1 MAKNDN
7 SILAYY
13 QAIKDGSEI
22 VGRWIMLL
30 YTMVV
35 QGLQDKLYFYD
46 NKKANRAIQFI
57 ENFCRHHEGA
67 LAPQLIVLEPWQKAL
82 TALIFGIVDE
92 HGVRWWREICLI
104 IARKNGKTL
113 YAAAVAAYCIFLDGE
128 YGARVYFAAPKL
140 QQASLCY
147 DAFYQMISK
156 EPELADLCKRRRTDI
171 YIESTNSSAST
182 LAMSAKKSDGFNIS
196 FCVCDEIASWAGDPG
211 KKMYEVIKSSFGA
224 RLQPLLFS
232 ISTAGYVSDG
242 VYDELVTRGTRVLL
256 GASKETRLL
265 PVFYMIDDVEKW
277 NDINELKKSNPNLG
291 VSISVD
297 YMLEEIA
304 IAEQS
309 LSKKNEFLC
318 KYCNI
323 KANSTSAW
331 LSAETIRRASCDPIT
346 LDQLRGSYCV
356 LGIDLSQS
364 VDLTAASIICRK
376 NGKDYIYTQF
386 WLPANALDAA
396 ISRDGL
402 PYREYIQKGWLQLS
416 GESYIDYEDVAAWVD
431 MLVNDYEIL
440 PLKIGYDRYSSQYLV
455 KTLKNQGYHTDDV
468 FQGYNL
474 HQCIN
479 ELEAGLKDGTILIGD
494 NDLLKV
500 HLLNTALY
508 SDGESRRNKLVKISK
523 YAHID
528 GAASITDGLA
538 VRGKYFDEI
547 GEQLENE

>member
-1 MAKNDN
+1 MDN

-22 VGRWIMLL
+22 VGRWIQLL
-30 YTMVV
+30 YTWIIK
-35 QGLQDKLYFYD
+35 GLQEKAFFYD
-46 NKKANRAIQFI
+46 AKKANRAISFV

-67 LAPQLIVLEPWQKAL
+67 LAPDLIQLEPWEKAL
-82 TALIFGIVDE
+82 TALIFGIVDAN
-92 HGVRWWREICLI
+92 GFRQFREVCII

-113 YAAAVAAYCIFLDGE
+113 LAAAWASYATFCDGE
-128 YGARVYFAAPKL
+128 YGARIYFCAPKL

-156 EPELADLCKRRRTDI
+156 EPELANLCKRRRTDI
-171 YIESTNSSAST
+171 YIESTNSSAAP
-182 LAMSAKKSDGFNIS
+182 LALSAKKSDGFNIS
-196 FCVCDEIASWAGDPG
+196 FCINDEIASWRGDPG

-224 RLQPLLFS
+224 RQQPLLIS
-232 ISTAGYVSDG
+232 ISTAGYENEG
-242 VYDELVTRGTRVLL
+242 VYDELIARGTRVLL
-256 GASKETRLL
+256 GDGKEKRLL

-277 NDINELKKSNPNLG
+277 NDINELKKANPNLG
-291 VSISVD
+291 VSVSVD

-309 LSKKNEFLC
+309 LSKKYEFLC

-323 KANSTSAW
+323 KQGSAMAW
-331 LSAETIRRASCDPIT
+331 VSADTVKNACGDPIT
-346 LDQLRGSYCV
+346 LEDLRGSYCV

-364 VDLTAASIICRK
+364 VDLTAASIIVRK

-386 WLPANALDAA
+386 WLPAGKLETATA
-396 ISRDGL
+396 RDGI
-402 PYREYIQKGWLQLS
+402 PYREYIDRGILQLS
-416 GESYIDYEDVAAWVD
+416 GESFVDFEDVARWVN
-431 MLVNDYEIL
+431 MLVNNYEIL
-440 PLKIGYDRYSSQYLV
+440 PLKIGYDRYSSQYLI
-455 KTLKNQGYHTDDV
+455 KSLKAEGYHTDDV

-474 HQCIN
+474 TNMIY
-479 ELEAGLKDGTILIGD
+479 ELEGGMQDGTICIGN
-494 NDLLKV
+494 NDLLKI

-508 SDGESRRNKLVKISK
+508 SDAESRRVKIVKISK

-528 GAASITDGLA
+528 GVASILDALA
-538 VRGKYFDEI
+538 VRSKYFDEI